1 MEKSGRGRKPYMEI
15 DHVQADK
22 GERLAYGSSQRVLL
36 RCWRYIT
43 GAETVVSGEGVSKV
57 AQVGELQVWE
67 LSQKIAQG
75 YLAACAENVCQCIHT
90 EQSYRSGVALA
101 IS

>member
-1 MEKSGRGRKPYMEI
+1 MEI
-15 DHVQADK
+15 DHVQADE
-22 GERLAYGSSQRVLL
+22 GERLVGGSSQRVLL
-36 RCWRYIT
+36 RCWRYIR
-43 GAETVVSGEGVSKV
+43 GAGAVVSGEGVSQV
-57 AQVGELQVWE
+57 ARVGELQVWE

-90 EQSYRSGVALA
+90 EQSYHSEVTLA